1 MISDKTDKLR
11 VLFVGHAYAV
21 ADVYHDKLDALSNT
35 GGVRVGVITPRL
47 WKSRGWGK
55 TFRVD
60 YTSAQVTTFPVRTV
74 LNGWEGAY
82 SFDPFEVLSAI
93 RRFKPD
99 IIQVEQEVFA
109 VSSLEMSLLKPFH
122 RCPLLFF
129 GWENM
134 EWQRPLASLRRETSQ
149 IVLKS
154 ASGIVCGNRGNE
166 TLIRTWGYRGP
177 TWVLP
182 QFGVSTDLF
191 SPVPRSH
198 QEREFTIAFAGR
210 LISEK
215 GVDLIL
221 KALAGLKQKGL
232 GANLVICGSGPVQ
245 AELQDLAED
254 LGIAECVTW
263 RGAIAP
269 KEMPVVLG
277 TADALVLPSRTATH
291 WKEQFGHVLIEA
303 MAMGIPVVG
312 SSSGEI
318 PNVIGRSDLI
328 FDEGN
333 STALAEILE
342 SLIRDPEKRAEVSRY
357 CLARV
362 ERHYTHERIAEQ
374 LLQIYREIL
383 PASET
388 GKQLAAVS

>member
-1 MISDKTDKLR
+1 VLR
-11 VLFVGHAYAV
+11 AV
-21 ADVYHDKLDALSNT
+21 H
-35 GGVRVGVITPRL
+35 
-47 WKSRGWGK
+47 
-55 TFRVD
+55 
-60 YTSAQVTTFPVRTV
+60 
-74 LNGWEGAY
+74 
-82 SFDPFEVLSAI
+82 
-93 RRFKPD
+93 RFKPD
-99 IIQVEQEVFA
+99 IIHVEQEVFA
-109 VSSLEMSLLKPFH
+109 LSSLEMALLKPLH

-134 EWQRPLASLRRETSQ
+134 EWQRPLASLRRETSR

-166 TLIRTWGYRGP
+166 TLIRKWGYRGP

-191 SPVPRSH
+191 SPTPRSH
-198 QEREFTIAFAGR
+198 ENQEFTIAFAGR

-221 KALAGLKQKGL
+221 KALAALKQKGL
-232 GANLVICGSGPVQ
+232 GANLVICGSGKVQ
-245 AELQDLAED
+245 AELRDLAED
-254 LGIAECVTW
+254 LGIAERVTW

-269 KEMPVVLG
+269 KEMPAVLG
-277 TADALVLPSRTATH
+277 TADVLVLPSRTATH

-318 PNVIGRSDLI
+318 PSVIGRSDLI

-333 STALAEILE
+333 SSGLAEILE
-342 SLIRDPEKRAEVSRY
+342 SLIRDPEKRAEVSKY

-362 ERHYTHERIAEQ
+362 KRHYTHERIAEQ
-374 LLQIYREIL
+374 LLQIYRTLL
-383 PASET
+383 PVRET
-388 GKQLAAVS
+388 SRQLAAVG